1 MLPDRFHTYVDKSG
15 RITRLPVKLGKKVE
29 LSLWALELFEVGR
42 VYSEP
47 EVNEIIGE
55 YIEDF
60 ALIRR
65 LLVEDGKLQRDAYG
79 REYSRPDA

>member
-1 MLPDRFHTYVDKSG
+1 MLPDRFRNYANDAG
-15 RITRLPVKLGKKVE
+15 RISRLPVKLSKKVE
-29 LSLWALELFEVGR
+29 LAMWALELFEVGR
-42 VYSEP
+42 VYTEP

-79 REYSRPDA
+79 REYSKVA

>member
-1 MLPDRFHTYVDKSG
+1 MLPDRFRNYADSTG
-15 RITRLPVKLGKKVE
+15 RITRLPVKLRKKEE
-29 LSLWALELFEVGR
+29 LAMWALELFEVGR
-42 VYSEP
+42 IYSEP

-79 REYSRPDA
+79 REYSKVV

>member
-1 MLPDRFHTYVDKSG
+1 MLPDRFRAYVDKSG

-79 REYSRPDA
+79 REYLKVA

>member
-1 MLPDRFHTYVDKSG
+1 MLPDCFRNYTDATG
-15 RITRLPVKLGKKVE
+15 RITRLPVKLRKKVE
-29 LSLWALELFEVGR
+29 LAMWALELFEVGR

-65 LLVEDGKLQRDAYG
+65 LLVEDGKLQRDSYG
-79 REYSRPDA
+79 REYSKVA